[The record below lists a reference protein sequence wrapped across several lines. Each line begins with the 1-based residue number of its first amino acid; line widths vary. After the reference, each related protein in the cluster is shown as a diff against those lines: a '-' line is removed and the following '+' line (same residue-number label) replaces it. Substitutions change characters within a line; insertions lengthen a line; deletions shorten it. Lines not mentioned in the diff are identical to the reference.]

1 MEIII
6 PTPLISLNLTSPD
19 CWGCASA
26 SFPVVLCPHSV
37 FLRSLQSC
45 DTDDDVAMCFIKHE
59 AEFNKY
65 IQYLVGRVQAE
76 SIVVSKAVQ
85 DFYKVRQEPRA
96 PVENSSCNPLH

>member
-1 MEIII
+1 M
-6 PTPLISLNLTSPD
+6 
-19 CWGCASA
+19 
-26 SFPVVLCPHSV
+26 SFFLCLHSV
-37 FLRSLQSC
+37 FLRGLQKS

-85 DFYKVRQEPRA
+85 DFYKVNDSQRTCRTWI
-96 PVENSSCNPLH
+96 L